1 MIREFGTPELTPQQ
15 LNSLE
20 KVDFNEVSQ
29 NDKKLRETS
38 IDKLLDDARE
48 RIVDERGVRR
58 SDVEMFLEG
67 YERRKQLISLL
78 YDGYNPHFDK
88 EFEPSRIKGF
98 KQSPIY
104 KASKPQCNHAIAK
117 LVKSGRVV
125 VNLQEQADC
134 YRMGARL

>member
-88 EFEPSRIKGF
+88 EFEPTRIKGF
-98 KQSPIY
+98 K
-104 KASKPQCNHAIAK
+104 
-117 LVKSGRVV
+117 
-125 VNLQEQADC
+125 
-134 YRMGARL
+134 